1 MSYGSDTWAKWVLN
15 EDKSLPLLKAAWDAG
30 IQTWDTADI
39 YSNVCP
45 AVASSNFQ
53 GVSEMVIRKAIEKYK
68 IPRSKLVLLTKCF
81 GTVHDDPYGGRT
93 QTGCESTQEYV
104 NKHGNALLQQ
114 SLFVGLSRKHIFEA
128 VENSL
133 ERLGMDYVDVLQ
145 IHRYDPD
152 TPREETMKALHG
164 MWFKKPR
171 LTIRFGSDGQSSLH
185 WCLFDVCI
193 SIPGTSKRR

>member
-45 AVASSNFQ
+45 VGVYKSNIQ

-81 GTVHDDPYGGRT
+81 ATVHDDPYGGRT
-93 QTGCESTQEYV
+93 QPGCENTKEYV
-104 NKHGNALLQQ
+104 NKHGNA
-114 SLFVGLSRKHIFEA
+114 FVVSAQLICRIE
-128 VENSL
+128 
-133 ERLGMDYVDVLQ
+133 
-145 IHRYDPD
+145 P
-152 TPREETMKALHG
+152 KAY
-164 MWFKKPR
+164 F
-171 LTIRFGSDGQSSLH
+171 
-185 WCLFDVCI
+185 
-193 SIPGTSKRR
+193 

>member
-39 YSNVCP
+39 YSNVCLV
-45 AVASSNFQ
+45 VALSNSQ

-93 QTGCESTQEYV
+93 QPGCENTKEYV
-104 NKHGNALLQQ
+104 NKHGNTFISAKLIC
-114 SLFVGLSRKHIFEA
+114 RIE
-128 VENSL
+128 
-133 ERLGMDYVDVLQ
+133 
-145 IHRYDPD
+145 P
-152 TPREETMKALHG
+152 KAYL
-164 MWFKKPR
+164 
-171 LTIRFGSDGQSSLH
+171 
-185 WCLFDVCI
+185 
-193 SIPGTSKRR
+193 

>member
-39 YSNVCP
+39 YSNVCLV
-45 AVASSNFQ
+45 VALSNFQ

-93 QTGCESTQEYV
+93 QPGGENTKEYV
-104 NKHGNALLQQ
+104 NKHGNTFISAQ
-114 SLFVGLSRKHIFEA
+114 FICRIE
-128 VENSL
+128 
-133 ERLGMDYVDVLQ
+133 
-145 IHRYDPD
+145 P
-152 TPREETMKALHG
+152 KAYL
-164 MWFKKPR
+164 
-171 LTIRFGSDGQSSLH
+171 
-185 WCLFDVCI
+185 
-193 SIPGTSKRR
+193 